1 MKAAELRDLSLEA
14 LRTREHELHDEIFRL
29 RIKSSMGEVEAQ
41 GRLRATRH
49 DLARVKTILR
59 ERA

>member
-1 MKAAELRDLSLEA
+1 MKASEIRDLSLEE
-14 LRTREHELHDEIFRL
+14 LRTREHDLQDELFRL

-41 GRLRATRH
+41 GRLRSARH
-49 DLARVKTILR
+49 DLARVKTVLR